1 MTSRQPLQS
10 TANLPM
16 KQPVSG
22 SKKPELSL
30 PTSGSLSKKP
40 EAVKGPVRVPGF
52 TRPTSV
58 PTKPVQSATSRPM
71 MATKPESGSKP
82 APPQPGSGI
91 KPNPAPPASSSSSS
105 TSITKPKTS
114 SDIKSEASTEGS
126 LTSGGPGSGLGKG
139 GDKQHRW
146 KLEDFDIGRP
156 LGKVNRKTFLNP
168 QRFCLI
174 LHHYRE
180 NLVMC
185 IWQERRPANTS

>member
-40 EAVKGPVRVPGF
+40 EIVKGPVRVPGF

-58 PTKPVQSATSRPM
+58 PTKPVQSTTSRPM
-71 MATKPESGSKP
+71 LASKPDSGSKP
-82 APPQPGSGI
+82 VPPQHGPGSGLRI
-91 KPNPAPPASSSSSS
+91 KPDSAAPTSSSSSS
-105 TSITKPKTS
+105 TSITKPKPG
-114 SDIKSEASTEGS
+114 SDTKPEIKPEPSTEGS
-126 LTSGGPGSGLGKG
+126 LTGGGPGGLGRG

-156 LGKVNRKTFLNP
+156 LGKVN
-168 QRFCLI
+168 LI
-174 LHHYRE
+174 NFVL
-180 NLVMC
+180 
-185 IWQERRPANTS
+185 